1 MNRKGN
7 HMKNTRV
14 QEFLQKLLVVLIV
27 IVMSFIDIAPLFG
40 LAEELDV
47 KGVNEENVTSDEQ
60 EDEEDNI
67 VEADEE
73 EDVETEILDDEYDD
87 ANDEKHEDD
96 PTYETTDEKESEI
109 EEGNEIS
116 DDKDVQ
122 THYENGQSEEKKD
135 EGIGKGQTRNKYVLA
150 KDSDFSGSI
159 FGGFRYIGTDDYVE

>member
-73 EDVETEILDDEYDD
+73 EDVETEILDDEYDGEVS
-87 ANDEKHEDD
+87 DEEYN
-96 PTYETTDEKESEI
+96 PTYETT
-109 EEGNEIS
+109 
-116 DDKDVQ
+116 
-122 THYENGQSEEKKD
+122 
-135 EGIGKGQTRNKYVLA
+135 
-150 KDSDFSGSI
+150 
-159 FGGFRYIGTDDYVE
+159 TD